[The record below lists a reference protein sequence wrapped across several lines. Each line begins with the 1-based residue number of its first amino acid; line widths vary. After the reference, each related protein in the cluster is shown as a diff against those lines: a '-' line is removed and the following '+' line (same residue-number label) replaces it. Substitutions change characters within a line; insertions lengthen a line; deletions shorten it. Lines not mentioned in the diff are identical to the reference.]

1 MPWMVGNI
9 VRNLV
14 KRPATR
20 PYPVVKRDPF
30 HGARGKIAFLA
41 ENCDFCGDCE
51 RVCPTQAVMLDT
63 VWETKNGKNE
73 LVWVRIYDPY
83 RCIYCD
89 LCVEICPYYAL
100 ASDRKYPEP
109 GYERQTEH
117 GRVEPW

>member
-9 VRNLV
+9 VKNLV

-30 HGARGKIAFLA
+30 HGTRGQIAFLPG
-41 ENCDFCGDCE
+41 NCEFCGDCE
-51 RVCPTQAVMLDT
+51 RVCPTQAILLDT
-63 VWETKNGKNE
+63 VWENRNGNNE
-73 LVWVRIYDPY
+73 LVWVRSYDPY

-100 ASDRKYPEP
+100 ASDLKYHQP

-117 GRVEPW
+117 GKVEPW